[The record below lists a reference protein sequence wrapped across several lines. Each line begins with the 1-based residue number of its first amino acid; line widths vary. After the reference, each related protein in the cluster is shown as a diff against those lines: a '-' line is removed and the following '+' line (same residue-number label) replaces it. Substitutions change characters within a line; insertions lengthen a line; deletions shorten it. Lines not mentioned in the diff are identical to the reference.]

1 MRVCQLY
8 KCRGVVKSKAAPKR
22 QVSIILVKKE
32 IVSVA
37 LINWKIC
44 TTFISCVS
52 SKAALNIESTII
64 LVNRD
69 VFVSLINWKTW

>member
-8 KCRGVVKSKAAPKR
+8 KCRAIVKSKAAPKG
-22 QVSIILVKKE
+22 QISIILVKKKAG
-32 IVSVA
+32 SVA

-44 TTFISCVS
+44 TKFMTCVS
-52 SKAALNIESTII
+52 SKVALQIDTTII

-69 VFVSLINWKTW
+69 VFVSFINWKI